1 MGVDKGVLGGA
12 IAPPNFVGKL
22 HHCFSSVCNL
32 EWPCD
37 IRWIETEEHYQ
48 LPEDFEYM

>member
-22 HHCFSSVCNL
+22 TIASLLVGNL

-48 LPEDFEYM
+48 LPEDFE